1 LAPSLQRSDAIA
13 GKEKKRRFMA
23 QKTQTPETRRDAS
36 VKSAAPH
43 REGGFKP
50 LAIPAV
56 AAAVSAGASARAHEA
71 ARRGTG
77 PREIPAVL
85 RQDGF
90 VD

>member
-1 LAPSLQRSDAIA
+1 MAP
-13 GKEKKRRFMA
+13 
-23 QKTQTPETRRDAS
+23 KTQTLETRRDE
-36 VKSAAPH
+36 AAPKSTARH
-43 REGGFKP
+43 GEGGFKP

-77 PREIPAVL
+77 PREIPAIL